1 MIDERFE
8 TISYYM
14 KTKRYAISKMT
25 KFVKPLDDM
34 QLEEM
39 QIIYSI
45 YFNSFISLID
55 YICEIL
61 DNTIYDNCNNILG
74 SETNFKYVRE
84 LRNSIIHRGL
94 DVSMAGC
101 ELEGFN
107 IIVPFAPKVVYN
119 RKGEIEYQN
128 FTDNLFQLVDLC
140 EQINSYIHKLC
151 SDMNLLK
158 FTPMTKELY
167 LQRILNDPY
176 IPEYAKKLGQQVDF
190 DYTELNKTGQQI
202 HEDRIKKYFDT
213 QDLFPKINEV

>member
-61 DNTIYDNCNNILG
+61 DNTIYDHCNNILG

-128 FTDNLFQLVDLC
+128 FTDNLFQLVVLC
-140 EQINSYIHKLC
+140 EQVNPYIHKLC
-151 SDMNLLK
+151 SDMNLLRYDII
-158 FTPMTKELY
+158 TKEEILE
-167 LQRILNDPY
+167 RSLNDPY
-176 IPEYAKKLGQQVDF
+176 IPEFAKELLKQAKI
-190 DYTELNKTGQQI
+190 DYNELNRMGKQI
-202 HEDRIKKYFDT
+202 HEDKIKKYFDT